1 MFVIPALDLIDGKCV
16 RLTEGDYDK
25 KTVYDQDPVE
35 VAKRFEAE
43 GAEWFHVVDLD
54 GAKAGQPVNHEV
66 IAAVVKATT
75 LKVEVGGGV
84 RTLRDV
90 KMMRDLGV
98 TRMVMGSRLAEDMEM
113 AEALFHQ
120 FGEGIVAGIDTKN
133 GYVAVHGWT
142 STSKI
147 LGTDLAR
154 NLARLG
160 CKRVVFTDVARDGTF
175 AGSNLVA
182 TREMVTATEMKV
194 VASGGVASIDDV
206 KAVKA
211 TGAEAVIVGK
221 ALYEGRLSLLEV
233 KEAGL

>member
-1 MFVIPALDLIDGKCV
+1 
-16 RLTEGDYDK
+16 
-25 KTVYDQDPVE
+25 
-35 VAKRFEAE
+35 
-43 GAEWFHVVDLD
+43 
-54 GAKAGQPVNHEV
+54 
-66 IAAVVKATT
+66 
-75 LKVEVGGGV
+75 
-84 RTLRDV
+84 
-90 KMMRDLGV
+90 
-98 TRMVMGSRLAEDMEM
+98 MEM

-147 LGTDLAR
+147 LGTVLAR